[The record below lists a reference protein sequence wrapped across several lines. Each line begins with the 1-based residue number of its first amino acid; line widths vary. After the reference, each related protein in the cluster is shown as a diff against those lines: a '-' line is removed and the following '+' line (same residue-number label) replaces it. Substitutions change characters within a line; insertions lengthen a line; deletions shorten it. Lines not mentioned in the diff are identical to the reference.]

1 CNNVTRHDAIVS
13 VRAGFSGEELS
24 ALWPDKKNWRLTE
37 RHSGLFSH
45 LFVAQK
51 ILGSAGVPPAVSDV
65 EPETSSDT
73 MRAKVFGETPK
84 TATRRLALPKPIQI
98 VGGGLAGLTLGI
110 ALRKNEIPVTVF
122 EAGNYPR
129 HRVCGEFVSGR
140 GLEILGSLGLKQKF
154 LDAGAIE
161 ARSSI
166 FFSGNS
172 ESPVRRLPSPA
183 LCLSRFVMDKL
194 LADEFQ
200 RLGGELR
207 IGVRWQSDFPDGT
220 VRASGRQLH
229 PVENGWRWFGLKTHA
244 RNVSPAADLEMH
256 VFKNGYVG
264 ICKLAGGEVN
274 VCGLFR
280 RNGSDAPQQNGF
292 DLLRGNP
299 GTVLHERLARAEF
312 DENSFCSVAGLS
324 LKPQRASEKSEVCIG
339 DALTMIPPVTGNG
352 MSLAF
357 ESAQLAAGPLAAF
370 SRGEMSWAQS
380 RQKIA
385 RACDE
390 NFSSRLR
397 WADWL
402 QQFLLSSSLPNP
414 IKSFAAR
421 SDWFWRF
428 AFERTR

>member
-1 CNNVTRHDAIVS
+1 M
-13 VRAGFSGEELS
+13 S
-24 ALWPDKKNWRLTE
+24 A
-37 RHSGLFSH
+37 
-45 LFVAQK
+45 
-51 ILGSAGVPPAVSDV
+51 
-65 EPETSSDT
+65 
-73 MRAKVFGETPK
+73 
-84 TATRRLALPKPIQI
+84 PKPIQI
-98 VGGGLAGLTLGI
+98 VGGGLAGLTFGI
-110 ALRKNEIPVTVF
+110 SLQKKEIPVAIF

-140 GLEILGSLGLKQKF
+140 GLEILDALGLKEKF

-172 ESPVRRLPSPA
+172 ELPVRQLPSPA

-207 IGVRWQSDFPDGT
+207 TGARWQNDFSDGI

-229 PVENGWRWFGLKTHA
+229 PVENGWRWFGLKAHA

-256 VFKNGYVG
+256 VFKNGYIG
-264 ICKLAGGEVN
+264 ICKLADAEVN

-280 RNGSDAPQQNGF
+280 RNGSDVSQQNGF
-292 DLLRGNP
+292 DLLRENP
-299 GTVLHERLARAEF
+299 GTILHERLTRAEF
-312 DENSFCSVAGLS
+312 DEKSFCSVAGLS
-324 LKPQRASEKSEVCIG
+324 LKPQSASEKSEVCIG
-339 DALTMIPPVTGNG
+339 DALTMITPVTGNG

-357 ESAQLAAGPLAAF
+357 ESAQLAVEPLAAF
-370 SRGEMSWAQS
+370 SRGEISWAQS
-380 RQKIA
+380 REKIA

-390 NFSSRLR
+390 NFSRRLR
-397 WADWL
+397 WANQL
-402 QQFLLSSSLPNP
+402 QRFLLSSSLPNQ
-414 IKSFAAR
+414 IKSFAAH

>member
-1 CNNVTRHDAIVS
+1 M
-13 VRAGFSGEELS
+13 
-24 ALWPDKKNWRLTE
+24 
-37 RHSGLFSH
+37 
-45 LFVAQK
+45 
-51 ILGSAGVPPAVSDV
+51 PA
-65 EPETSSDT
+65 
-73 MRAKVFGETPK
+73 
-84 TATRRLALPKPIQI
+84 PKPIQI

-110 ALRKNEIPVTVF
+110 ALRKKEIPVTIF

-140 GLEILGSLGLKQKF
+140 GLEILDALGLKKKF

-166 FFSGNS
+166 FFSGNL
-172 ESPVRRLPSPA
+172 ESPVRQLPSPA

-200 RLGGELR
+200 SFGGELR
-207 IGVRWQSDFPDGT
+207 TGTRWQNDFSDGT
-220 VRASGRQLH
+220 VRANGRQLH
-229 PVENGWRWFGLKTHA
+229 PVEEGWRWFGLKVHV

-264 ICKLAGGEVN
+264 ICKLTGGEVN

-280 RNGSDAPQQNGF
+280 RNDSDAPQQNGF
-292 DLLRGNP
+292 NLLRGNP
-299 GTVLHERLARAEF
+299 GTILHERLARAEF

-324 LKPQRASEKSEVCIG
+324 LKPQRASGKSEVCIG

-357 ESAQLAAGPLAAF
+357 ESAQIAVEPLTAF
-370 SRGEMSWAQS
+370 SRGEISWAQA
-380 RQKIA
+380 RQTIA

-390 NFSSRLR
+390 NFSRRLR
-397 WADWL
+397 WANWL
-402 QQFLLSSSLPNP
+402 QRLMFSPLL
-414 IKSFAAR
+414 
-421 SDWFWRF
+421 
-428 AFERTR
+428 RTRPGSFIFQSQTVWGMMFARTR

>member
-1 CNNVTRHDAIVS
+1 M
-13 VRAGFSGEELS
+13 
-24 ALWPDKKNWRLTE
+24 
-37 RHSGLFSH
+37 
-45 LFVAQK
+45 
-51 ILGSAGVPPAVSDV
+51 PA
-65 EPETSSDT
+65 
-73 MRAKVFGETPK
+73 
-84 TATRRLALPKPIQI
+84 PKPIQV

-110 ALRKNEIPVTVF
+110 ALRKKEIPVKLF

-140 GLEILGSLGLKQKF
+140 GLEILDALGLKQKF
-154 LDAGAIE
+154 LEAGAIE

-166 FFSGNS
+166 FFPGNS
-172 ESPVRRLPSPA
+172 ESPVRQLPSPA
-183 LCLSRFVMDKL
+183 LCLSRFVMDKI

-200 RLGGELR
+200 RLGGELQT
-207 IGVRWQSDFPDGT
+207 GTRWQNNFPDGA

-264 ICKLAGGEVN
+264 ICRLAGGEVN

-280 RNGSDAPQQNGF
+280 RNGSGAPQQNGF

-299 GTVLHERLARAEF
+299 GTILHERLARAEF
-312 DENSFCSVAGLS
+312 DEKSFCSVAGLS
-324 LKPQRASEKSEVCIG
+324 LQPQRALEKSEVCIG

-357 ESAQLAAGPLAAF
+357 ESAQLAVEPLVAF
-370 SRGEMSWAQS
+370 SRGEISWAQA

-390 NFSSRLR
+390 SFSRRLR
-397 WADWL
+397 WANWL
-402 QQFLLSSSLPNP
+402 QRFLLSSSLPNP
-414 IKSFAAR
+414 IKCFAAR
-421 SDWFWRF
+421 NDWLWRF

>member
-1 CNNVTRHDAIVS
+1 M
-13 VRAGFSGEELS
+13 S
-24 ALWPDKKNWRLTE
+24 ASKSITI
-37 RHSGLFSH
+37 
-45 LFVAQK
+45 A
-51 ILGSAGVPPAVSDV
+51 
-65 EPETSSDT
+65 
-73 MRAKVFGETPK
+73 
-84 TATRRLALPKPIQI
+84 
-98 VGGGLAGLTLGI
+98 GGGLAGLTLGI
-110 ALRKNEIPVTVF
+110 ALRKKEIPVTIF

-140 GLEILGSLGLKQKF
+140 GLEILDALGLKEKF
-154 LDAGAIE
+154 LAAGAIE

-166 FFSGNS
+166 FFSGDS
-172 ESPVRRLPSPA
+172 KSPVRQLPSPA

-194 LADEFQ
+194 LAGEFQ
-200 RLGGELR
+200 GLGGELR
-207 IGVRWQSDFPDGT
+207 TGARWQNDFADGT

-229 PVENGWRWFGLKTHA
+229 PVENGWRWFGLKAHA

-256 VFKNGYVG
+256 VLKNGYVG

-280 RNGSDAPQQNGF
+280 RNGSAVPQQNGF

-299 GTVLHERLARAEF
+299 GTSLNERLAQAEF
-312 DENSFCSVAGLS
+312 DEKSFCSVAGLS
-324 LKPQRASEKSEVCIG
+324 LQPQSAMEKSEVCIG
-339 DALTMIPPVTGNG
+339 DALTIIPPVTGNG

-370 SRGEMSWAQS
+370 SRGEMSWTQA
-380 RQKIA
+380 RKKIA

-390 NFSSRLR
+390 SFSRRLR
-397 WADWL
+397 WANWL
-402 QQFLLSSSLPNP
+402 QRFLLSSSLPNP

-421 SDWFWRF
+421 SDWFWRM

>member
-1 CNNVTRHDAIVS
+1 M
-13 VRAGFSGEELS
+13 
-24 ALWPDKKNWRLTE
+24 
-37 RHSGLFSH
+37 
-45 LFVAQK
+45 
-51 ILGSAGVPPAVSDV
+51 PA
-65 EPETSSDT
+65 
-73 MRAKVFGETPK
+73 
-84 TATRRLALPKPIQI
+84 PKPITI

-110 ALRKNEIPVTVF
+110 GLRQHGVPVTIHEV
-122 EAGNYPR
+122 GHYPR
-129 HRVCGEFVSGR
+129 HRVCGEFISGR
-140 GLEILGSLGLKQKF
+140 GLEILDALGLREKF
-154 LDAGAIE
+154 LDAGATG
-161 ARSSI
+161 ARSSV

-172 ESPVRRLPSPA
+172 KSPVRQLPSPA
-183 LCLSRFVMDKL
+183 LCLSRFVMDRL

-200 RLGGELR
+200 KLGGELR
-207 IGVRWQSDFPDGT
+207 TGTRWQDDFSDGT

-229 PVENGWRWFGLKTHA
+229 PIENGWRWFGLKAHA
-244 RNVSPAADLEMH
+244 QNVSPAADLEMH

-280 RNGSDAPQQNGF
+280 RNGSVASQQNGF
-292 DLLRGNP
+292 DLLRGKL
-299 GTVLHERLARAEF
+299 GTILHERLARAEF
-312 DENSFCSVAGLS
+312 DEKSFCSVAGLS

-357 ESAQLAAGPLAAF
+357 ESAQLAIEPLAAF
-370 SRGEMSWAQS
+370 SRGEISWAQA

-390 NFSSRLR
+390 NFSRRLR
-397 WADWL
+397 WANWL
-402 QQFLLSSSLPNP
+402 QRFLLSSSLPNP

-428 AFERTR
+428 AFECTR

>member
-1 CNNVTRHDAIVS
+1 M
-13 VRAGFSGEELS
+13 S
-24 ALWPDKKNWRLTE
+24 A
-37 RHSGLFSH
+37 
-45 LFVAQK
+45 
-51 ILGSAGVPPAVSDV
+51 
-65 EPETSSDT
+65 
-73 MRAKVFGETPK
+73 
-84 TATRRLALPKPIQI
+84 PKPIQI

-140 GLEILGSLGLKQKF
+140 GLEILDELGLKEKF
-154 LDAGAIE
+154 LAAGAIE

-166 FFSGNS
+166 FFSGNL
-172 ESPVRRLPSPA
+172 ESSVRQLPSHA
-183 LCLSRFVMDKL
+183 LCLSRFAMDKL

-200 RLGGELR
+200 NLGGELR
-207 IGVRWQSDFPDGT
+207 TGTRWQNDFFDGT

-229 PVENGWRWFGLKTHA
+229 PVENGWRWFGLKAHA

-274 VCGLFR
+274 ICGLFR
-280 RNGSDAPQQNGF
+280 RNGSNVSQQNGF
-292 DLLRGNP
+292 DLLRGNS
-299 GTVLHERLARAEF
+299 GTILHERLARAEF

-324 LKPQRASEKSEVCIG
+324 LKPQRASDKSEVCIG
-339 DALTMIPPVTGNG
+339 DALTMIQPVTGNG

-357 ESAQLAAGPLAAF
+357 ESAQLAVEPLAAF
-370 SRGEMSWAQS
+370 SRGEMSWAQA
-380 RQKIA
+380 REKIA

-390 NFSSRLR
+390 SFSRRLR
-397 WADWL
+397 WANRL
-402 QQFLLSSSLPNP
+402 QQFLLSSSLPNQ
-414 IKSFAAR
+414 IKSFAGR

>member
-1 CNNVTRHDAIVS
+1 MYA
-13 VRAGFSGEELS
+13 
-24 ALWPDKKNWRLTE
+24 
-37 RHSGLFSH
+37 
-45 LFVAQK
+45 
-51 ILGSAGVPPAVSDV
+51 
-65 EPETSSDT
+65 
-73 MRAKVFGETPK
+73 PK
-84 TATRRLALPKPIQI
+84 SITII
-98 VGGGLAGLTLGI
+98 GGGLAGLTLGI
-110 ALRKNEIPVTVF
+110 ALRKKEIPVTVC

-140 GLEILGSLGLKQKF
+140 GLEILNALGLKEKF

-172 ESPVRRLPSPA
+172 KSSVRQLPSPA

-200 RLGGELR
+200 RLGGELQ
-207 IGVRWQSDFPDGT
+207 IGARWQNDFFDGT

-229 PVENGWRWFGLKTHA
+229 PIENGWRWFGLKVHA
-244 RNVSPAADLEMH
+244 RNVFTAADLEMH
-256 VFKNGYVG
+256 VFTNGYVG

-280 RNGSDAPQQNGF
+280 RNGSDVSQQNGF

-299 GTVLHERLARAEF
+299 GTILHERLARAEF

-324 LKPQRASEKSEVCIG
+324 LQPQHASEKSEVCIG

-357 ESAQLAAGPLAAF
+357 ESAQLAAEPLAAF
-370 SRGEMSWAQS
+370 SRGEMSWAQA

-390 NFSSRLR
+390 SFSRRLR
-397 WADWL
+397 WANRL
-402 QQFLLSSSLPNP
+402 QRLMFSPLL
-414 IKSFAAR
+414 
-421 SDWFWRF
+421 
-428 AFERTR
+428 RTRPGSFIFQSQTVWGMMFARTR

>member
-1 CNNVTRHDAIVS
+1 M
-13 VRAGFSGEELS
+13 S
-24 ALWPDKKNWRLTE
+24 AL
-37 RHSGLFSH
+37 
-45 LFVAQK
+45 
-51 ILGSAGVPPAVSDV
+51 
-65 EPETSSDT
+65 
-73 MRAKVFGETPK
+73 
-84 TATRRLALPKPIQI
+84 KPIQI
-98 VGGGLAGLTLGI
+98 IGGGLAGLTLGI
-110 ALRKNEIPVTVF
+110 ALRKKEIPVTVR

-140 GLEILGSLGLKQKF
+140 GLEILDELGLKEKF
-154 LDAGAIE
+154 LAAGATE

-166 FFSGNS
+166 FYSGDS
-172 ESPVRRLPSPA
+172 KSPVRQLPSPA

-200 RLGGELR
+200 KLGGELR
-207 IGVRWQSDFPDGT
+207 AGARWQNDFSDGI
-220 VRASGRQLH
+220 VRASGRQLQ
-229 PVENGWRWFGLKTHA
+229 PVENGWRWFGLKAHA

-280 RNGSDAPQQNGF
+280 RNCSDVPPQNGF
-292 DLLRGNP
+292 DLLRGNA
-299 GTVLHERLARAEF
+299 GTILHERLARAEF
-312 DENSFCSVAGLS
+312 DEKSFCSVAGLS

-357 ESAQLAAGPLAAF
+357 ESAQIAVDRLAAF
-370 SRGEMSWAQS
+370 SRGEISWGQS

-390 NFSSRLR
+390 SFSRRLR
-397 WADWL
+397 WANRL
-402 QQFLLSSSLPNP
+402 QRFMFSTSLPDSV
-414 IKSFAAR
+414 KTFVAR

>member
-1 CNNVTRHDAIVS
+1 M
-13 VRAGFSGEELS
+13 S
-24 ALWPDKKNWRLTE
+24 A
-37 RHSGLFSH
+37 
-45 LFVAQK
+45 Q
-51 ILGSAGVPPAVSDV
+51 
-65 EPETSSDT
+65 
-73 MRAKVFGETPK
+73 
-84 TATRRLALPKPIQI
+84 KPIQI

-110 ALRKNEIPVTVF
+110 ALRKKQIPVMLF

-140 GLEILGSLGLKQKF
+140 GLEILDALGLKEKF
-154 LDAGAIE
+154 LDAGATE
-161 ARSSI
+161 ARSSV

-172 ESPVRRLPSPA
+172 KSPVRQLPSPA

-200 RLGGELR
+200 RLGGELQT
-207 IGVRWQSDFPDGT
+207 GTRWQNDFSDGT

-229 PVENGWRWFGLKTHA
+229 SVENGWHWFGLKAHA
-244 RNVSPAADLEMH
+244 RNVLPAADLEMH

-264 ICKLAGGEVN
+264 ICKLASGEVN

-280 RNGSDAPQQNGF
+280 RNSSESPQQNGF
-292 DLLRGNP
+292 DLLRENP
-299 GTVLHERLARAEF
+299 GTILHERLAQAEF
-312 DENSFCSVAGLS
+312 DEKSFCSVAGLS

-357 ESAQLAAGPLAAF
+357 ESAQIAVGPLAAF
-370 SRGEMSWAQS
+370 SRGEISWAQA
-380 RQKIA
+380 QEKIA
-385 RACDE
+385 RDCDD
-390 NFSSRLR
+390 NFSRRLR
-397 WADWL
+397 WANRL

-414 IKSFAAR
+414 LKNLAAR

-428 AFERTR
+428 VFERTR

>member
-1 CNNVTRHDAIVS
+1 MNA
-13 VRAGFSGEELS
+13 
-24 ALWPDKKNWRLTE
+24 
-37 RHSGLFSH
+37 
-45 LFVAQK
+45 
-51 ILGSAGVPPAVSDV
+51 
-65 EPETSSDT
+65 
-73 MRAKVFGETPK
+73 
-84 TATRRLALPKPIQI
+84 KPIQI

-110 ALRKNEIPVTVF
+110 ALRKKEIPATVF

-140 GLEILGSLGLKQKF
+140 GLEILAALGLKEKF

-161 ARSSI
+161 ARTTI
-166 FFSGNS
+166 FFSENS
-172 ESPVRRLPSPA
+172 ESPVRQLPAPA
-183 LCLSRFVMDKL
+183 ICLSRFVMDKL

-200 RLGGELR
+200 KLGGDLQTGAR
-207 IGVRWQSDFPDGT
+207 RQNDFSGGA

-229 PVENGWRWFGLKTHA
+229 PVENGWRWFGLKAHA

-280 RNGSDAPQQNGF
+280 RKNSKPPQQNGF

-299 GTVLHERLARAEF
+299 GTTLHERLARAEF
-312 DENSFCSVAGLS
+312 DEKSFCSVAGLS
-324 LKPQRASEKSEVCIG
+324 LQPQRALDKNEICIG
-339 DALTMIPPVTGNG
+339 DAITMIPPVTGNG

-370 SRGEMSWAQS
+370 SRGEISWAQS
-380 RQKIA
+380 REKIA
-385 RACDE
+385 HDCDKK
-390 NFSSRLR
+390 FSRRLR
-397 WADWL
+397 WANRL
-402 QQFLLSSSLPNP
+402 QRFLLSSSLPNP
-414 IKSFAAR
+414 LKNFAAH